1 MMKLFNISALLLIWC
16 IFSQNLTGQT
26 VPKKTIVEHFTNTR
40 CSICAGRN
48 PGFYTALNQ
57 NPDVIHIAYHPSSPY
72 SDCLFSTQN
81 KIQNDARTNFYN
93 IYGATPRFIIN
104 GEERNGTQ
112 VQSPT
117 VYNEFKNQTTPID
130 LKVKVAK
137 LGTDQIEVTFEAK
150 AVSNNTVGTVF
161 YFIALV
167 EDTVFYNAPN
177 GEKIHHDV
185 FRKSFTNAGLPGF
198 VAPQNEGNLFTFKDN
213 RKIESNWDASRIYA
227 VVVLTDANKKVVQVA
242 KSPLY
247 NPDIVSSVENEL
259 TKDESLIIFPNPTS
273 SELLIRSK
281 SNETLKNILIFNATG
296 QSALHLTPESG
307 QHIFDVS
314 TLENGTY
321 FIQITTENKVS
332 VQKFIKT

>member
-1 MMKLFNISALLLIWC
+1 M
-16 IFSQNLTGQT
+16 
-26 VPKKTIVEHFTNTR
+26 
-40 CSICAGRN
+40 
-48 PGFYTALNQ
+48 
-57 NPDVIHIAYHPSSPY
+57 
-72 SDCLFSTQN
+72 
-81 KIQNDARTNFYN
+81 
-93 IYGATPRFIIN
+93 
-104 GEERNGTQ
+104 
-112 VQSPT
+112 QSPT

>member
-1 MMKLFNISALLLIWC
+1 MMKLFNISALVLIWGL
-16 IFSQNLTGQT
+16 FSQNLTGQT

-117 VYNEFKNQTTPID
+117 VYNEFINQTTPID

-137 LGTDQIEVTFEAK
+137 FGADQIEVTFEAK

-273 SELLIRSK
+273 SELLVRSK

-296 QSALHLTPESG
+296 QSALHLTPLPG

-314 TLENGTY
+314 SLENGTY

>member
-1 MMKLFNISALLLIWC
+1 MMKHFSISALVLIWC
-16 IFSQNLTGQT
+16 AFSQNLTGQT

-48 PGFYTALNQ
+48 PGFYTALHQ

-81 KIQNDARTNFYN
+81 KSQNDARTNFYSV
-93 IYGATPRFIIN
+93 YGATPRFILN
-104 GEERNGTQ
+104 GEERTGTQ

-137 LGTDQIEVTFEAK
+137 FGTDQIEVTFEAK

-198 VAPQNEGNLFTFKDN
+198 VAPQNEGNLFTFKDS
-213 RKIESNWDASRIYA
+213 RIIESSWDASRIYA

-242 KSPLY
+242 KSALY

-259 TKDESLIIFPNPTS
+259 TKDESLTIFPNPAS
-273 SELLIRSK
+273 SELLVRSK
-281 SNETLKNILIFNATG
+281 SNETLKNILIFNN
-296 QSALHLTPESG
+296 SG
-307 QHIFDVS
+307 QPALQITPKPGQQTFDVS
-314 TLENGTY
+314 SLENGTY
-321 FIQITTENKVS
+321 FVQIATENKVS
-332 VQKFIKT
+332 VRKFIKN

>member
-1 MMKLFNISALLLIWC
+1 MMKLFNISALVLIWGL
-16 IFSQNLTGQT
+16 FSQNLTGQT

-137 LGTDQIEVTFEAK
+137 LGADQIEVTFEAK

-198 VAPQNEGNLFTFKDN
+198 VAPQNEGNLFTLTDS

-247 NPDIVSSVENEL
+247 NPDIVSSIENEL

-273 SELLIRSK
+273 SELLVRSK

-296 QSALHLTPESG
+296 QSALHLTPEPG

-314 TLENGTY
+314 SLENGTY

-332 VQKFIKT
+332 VRKFIKT